1 MAEKRSDVRQSL
13 IDQLKVRGAEVPLY
27 VDLIDQYMWFRQQLA
42 AMRTDIAKRGRT
54 YTTISAQGKDYE
66 KNNPSVKDALMYS
79 KQMVA
84 IIDALNLSTNT
95 VKTGKGDADEG
106 DL

>member
-1 MAEKRSDVRQSL
+1 MAEKQTEIRESL
-13 IDQLKVRGAEVPLY
+13 IEQLKMKGADVSLY
-27 VDLIDQYMWFRQQLA
+27 RDLIDQYMWFRRQLA

-54 YTTISAQGKDYE
+54 YTAVSAQGKNYE

-84 IIDALNLSTNT
+84 ILDALGLSTET
-95 VKTGKGDADEG
+95 VKVDPGGEDNG
-106 DL
+106 NL